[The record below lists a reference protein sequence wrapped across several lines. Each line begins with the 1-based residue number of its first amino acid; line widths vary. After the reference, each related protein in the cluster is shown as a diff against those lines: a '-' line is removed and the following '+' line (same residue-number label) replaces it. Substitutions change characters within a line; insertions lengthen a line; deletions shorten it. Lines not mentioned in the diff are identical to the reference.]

1 MNLLILE
8 SPGKVKKVQS
18 YLGNDWKV
26 VASVGHVRDLPEREI
41 GVALP
46 DFTPTYTPTERGK
59 DVLKRLQGLV
69 AAASAVYLATDPD
82 REGEAIAWHL
92 TDALGL
98 NKPKRVTYGE
108 ITAAAVQAAIKA
120 PRSLDM
126 DLVLAQE
133 ARRILDRFCGYLV
146 SGPLSRAAGTRLSAG
161 RVQSP
166 AVRLVVERERHI
178 KNFVS
183 VTHYGAEL
191 AFTEGWSAT
200 WLTKPWLED
209 GQEYLLDKTL
219 AETAAALRSVIV
231 RECKESES
239 RTAPPAPFT
248 TSNLQQAASN
258 ALEYTPKQTMQL
270 AQKLYEGGHITYM
283 RTDSPNLSEEAIS
296 SIRAF
301 CTAQGWP
308 LVEKPRAWKSKEGAQ
323 EAHEAVRPTHI
334 EVEDAGETTDEQ
346 ALYHLIRLR
355 TLASQLADAVY
366 DVRTVRLYA
375 ELHGK
380 EATFEAKG
388 RVLRELG
395 WKILTATD
403 AAMQDEEADADAPE
417 NPVPMLTEGQSLGA
431 SGGKLLTKK
440 TKPPTR
446 FSEASLVRE
455 LENRGIGRPATFAAI
470 VDTILKREYVR
481 VEKRFLVST
490 PLGEQVVDLLTGA
503 FSFLDF
509 EFTKTMEASLDA
521 IAEGKAAYKEV
532 MTKAHAQLV
541 REVSTFTAKYPGQ
554 ERTAPEPT
562 DFACKVCGKPLVHMK
577 GQRRDGSG
585 EYDFF
590 ACSDR
595 ACNTSYPNVDGK
607 PGEPRKRA
615 PVSKFTCKS
624 CGKPLV
630 RRESAK
636 GAFFGCSGYP
646 NCKQLYQITEDGKP
660 DFPASSKTKKRGKP

>member
-59 DVLKRLQGLV
+59 DVLKRLKGLV

-126 DLVLAQE
+126 
-133 ARRILDRFCGYLV
+133 
-146 SGPLSRAAGTRLSAG
+146 
-161 RVQSP
+161 
-166 AVRLVVERERHI
+166 
-178 KNFVS
+178 
-183 VTHYGAEL
+183 
-191 AFTEGWSAT
+191 
-200 WLTKPWLED
+200 
-209 GQEYLLDKTL
+209 
-219 AETAAALRSVIV
+219 
-231 RECKESES
+231 
-239 RTAPPAPFT
+239 
-248 TSNLQQAASN
+248 
-258 ALEYTPKQTMQL
+258 
-270 AQKLYEGGHITYM
+270 
-283 RTDSPNLSEEAIS
+283 
-296 SIRAF
+296 
-301 CTAQGWP
+301 
-308 LVEKPRAWKSKEGAQ
+308 
-323 EAHEAVRPTHI
+323 
-334 EVEDAGETTDEQ
+334 
-346 ALYHLIRLR
+346 
-355 TLASQLADAVY
+355 
-366 DVRTVRLYA
+366 
-375 ELHGK
+375 
-380 EATFEAKG
+380 
-388 RVLRELG
+388 
-395 WKILTATD
+395 
-403 AAMQDEEADADAPE
+403 QDEEADTDAPE
-417 NPVPMLTEGQSLGA
+417 NPVPMLTEGQSLEA

-532 MTKAHAQLV
+532 MTKAHAQLM

-595 ACNTSYPNVDGK
+595 ACNTSYPNADGR
-607 PGEPRKRA
+607 PGEPRKKA
-615 PVSKFTCKS
+615 PVSKFICKS

-660 DFPASSKTKKRGKP
+660 DFPASSKTKKRGKQ

>member
-1 MNLLILE
+1 M
-8 SPGKVKKVQS
+8 
-18 YLGNDWKV
+18 
-26 VASVGHVRDLPEREI
+26 
-41 GVALP
+41 
-46 DFTPTYTPTERGK
+46 
-59 DVLKRLQGLV
+59 
-69 AAASAVYLATDPD
+69 
-82 REGEAIAWHL
+82 
-92 TDALGL
+92 
-98 NKPKRVTYGE
+98 
-108 ITAAAVQAAIKA
+108 
-120 PRSLDM
+120 
-126 DLVLAQE
+126 
-133 ARRILDRFCGYLV
+133 
-146 SGPLSRAAGTRLSAG
+146 
-161 RVQSP
+161 
-166 AVRLVVERERHI
+166 VEREKHI

-191 AFTEGWSAT
+191 TFPEGWSAT
-200 WLTKPWLED
+200 WITKPWLED
-209 GQEYLLDKTL
+209 GQEYLLDRTL
-219 AETAAALRSVIV
+219 AETAAALRSLTV

-248 TSNLQQAASN
+248 TSSLQQAASN
-258 ALEYTPKQTMQL
+258 ALKYTPKQTMQL

-301 CTAQGWP
+301 CAAQGWP
-308 LVEKPRAWKSKEGAQ
+308 LVEKPRTWKSKEGAQ

-334 EVEDAGETTDEQ
+334 ELEEAGESADEQ
-346 ALYHLIRLR
+346 ALYRLIRLR
-355 TLASQLADAVY
+355 TLASQMADALY
-366 DVRTVRLYA
+366 DVRTVRLCA
-375 ELHGK
+375 ELHGGK

-395 WKILTATD
+395 WKVLTATD
-403 AAMQDEEADADAPE
+403 AAMQDEEADADSPE
-417 NPVPMLTEGQSLGA
+417 NPVPMLTEGHSIEA
-431 SGGKLLTKK
+431 SSGKLLTKK

-481 VEKRFLVST
+481 VEKRLLLPT
-490 PLGEQVVDLLTGA
+490 PLGEQVVDWLTGA

-532 MTKAHAQLV
+532 MNKAHAQLV
-541 REVSTFTAKYPGQ
+541 REVTTFTAKYPGQ

-562 DFACKVCGKPLVHMK
+562 EFVCTVCDKALVHMK

-590 ACSDR
+590 VCSDR
-595 ACNTSYPNVDGK
+595 ACNTSYPNVDGR
-607 PGEPRKRA
+607 PGEARKKA
-615 PVSKFTCKS
+615 QVSKFKCKS

-646 NCKQLYQITEDGKP
+646 SCKQLYQITEDGKP
-660 DFPASSKTKKRGKP
+660 DFAAQKGSKKRGKQ